1 MAEGIASLT
10 SVEVGMSLRVRGQSA
25 TTRIDPVSVAD
36 RSVVVTPA
44 ADGVT
49 RPPHQHH
56 EQANDQ
62 QDDADDQDNMGEREC
77 GGKAG
82 KEEPQNDPVCGALGF
97 SLSRGVRA
105 GTVEF

>member
-49 RPPHQHH
+49 GAPHQH
-56 EQANDQ
+56 E
-62 QDDADDQDNMGEREC
+62 
-77 GGKAG
+77 
-82 KEEPQNDPVCGALGF
+82 
-97 SLSRGVRA
+97 
-105 GTVEF
+105 